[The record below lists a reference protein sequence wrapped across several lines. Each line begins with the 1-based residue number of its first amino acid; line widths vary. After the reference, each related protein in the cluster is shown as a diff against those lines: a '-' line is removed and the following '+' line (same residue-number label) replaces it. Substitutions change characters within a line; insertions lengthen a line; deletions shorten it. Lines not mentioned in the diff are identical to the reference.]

1 MKPTVYLRL
10 ADLLPAGVCPSSAS
24 SPLQFSGGRIA
35 TRRLWIEAEGGQVG
49 MNDHRNQNAGGTG
62 HGRTG

>member
-10 ADLLPAGVCPSSAS
+10 ADLLPAGVYPSSAS
-24 SPLQFSGGRIA
+24 SPSQFSGGRIA
-35 TRRLWIEAEGGQVG
+35 TRRLWLEAEGRQVG
-49 MNDHRNQNAGGTG
+49 MNDHRNQSAGGTG

>member
-24 SPLQFSGGRIA
+24 SPSHFSGGRIA

>member
-24 SPLQFSGGRIA
+24 SPSQFRGGRIA

>member
-10 ADLLPAGVCPSSAS
+10 ADLRPAGVCQSSAS
-24 SPLQFSGGRIA
+24 SPSQFSGGRIA
-35 TRRLWIEAEGGQVG
+35 TRGLWIEVGGRQVG